1 MDKKGLIGFL
11 IGLAIVFGI
20 WGIVVARDKEG
31 GLHFKVLIIG
41 VVLLFVALLAY
52 TFAKPL
58 INMFNDKGNEDQ
70 DEYNANIDGSVTAIS
85 QYINKNNLSHRGWTG
100 NEAQDLAAY
109 SIKSEELFQALNGS
123 DNDMLLSALKNVFYT
138 WCTTPDDL
146 RLINQ
151 RYGAR
156 SLTGHYAWY
165 NVGAWFS
172 NNVSDKMTLRQ
183 TIEYAF
189 QNYAIYKID
198 RDALIAKLDWA
209 GVP

>member
-1 MDKKGLIGFL
+1 MDKKGLIGFM
-11 IGLAIVFGI
+11 IGLALVFGI
-20 WGIVVARDKEG
+20 WGVVVSRDKEG
-31 GLHFKVLIIG
+31 GLHIKFLIIG
-41 VVLLFVALLAY
+41 IVLLFVALAAY

-58 INMFNDKGNEDQ
+58 LNMFNGGGNADQ
-70 DEYNANIDGSVTAIS
+70 DEYNANIDGTVSAIN
-85 QYINKNNLSHRGWTG
+85 QYINKTNLSHRGWTG

-109 SIKSEELFQALNGS
+109 SIKAEELFQALNGS
-123 DNDMLLSALKNVFYT
+123 DNEILLSTLKNVFYQ
-138 WCTTPDDL
+138 WCQTSDDL

-156 SLTGHYAWY
+156 SLTGYYAWY
-165 NVGAWFS
+165 NVSAWFS
-172 NNVSDKMTLRQ
+172 SNVSDKMTLRQ

-189 QNYAIYKID
+189 QGEAIYQVD